1 MEQQL
6 KMQDHFSRYQLEQYE
21 QPNLPLTN
29 GYHEEYEGGKDI
41 CLLITSVIKSLNN
54 IFFVQIKVFHKLI
67 IL

>member
-29 GYHEEYEGGKDI
+29 GYHEEYEGGK
-41 CLLITSVIKSLNN
+41 VIYY
-54 IFFVQIKVFHKLI
+54 
-67 IL
+67 